1 MFRGPSTD
9 RTGIILLVFGRLEV
23 RVFGE
28 DFSSGRTAFRE
39 FLFS

>member
-9 RTGIILLVFGRLEV
+9 RTGITLLVFGRLEV

-28 DFSSGRTAFRE
+28 NFSSGRTAFRE